1 VNLTS
6 WPFWKGVGRKVWLAL
21 MAANEPWTA
30 GEVVDLRSAAVR
42 RMVARARLDRRRECG
57 AGIVPKFS
65 RDPVVERRERLVEQ
79 RAQAEAE
86 QRKPVLKWSS
96 SR

>member
-1 VNLTS
+1 MNVTRFA
-6 WPFWKGVGRKVWLAL
+6 FWKGVARKVWLAL
-21 MAANEPWTA
+21 MTANEPWTA
-30 GEVVDLRSAAVR
+30 GEVVDLKSEAVR
-42 RMVARARLDRRRECG
+42 RMIARARLDRRRESG

-79 RAQAEAE
+79 RAAAAE